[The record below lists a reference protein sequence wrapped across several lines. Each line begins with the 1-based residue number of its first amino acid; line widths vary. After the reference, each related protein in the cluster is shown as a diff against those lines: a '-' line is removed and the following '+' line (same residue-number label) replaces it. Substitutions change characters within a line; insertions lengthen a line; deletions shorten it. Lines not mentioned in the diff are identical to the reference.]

1 MWSVLETLR
10 KRRAVLFW
18 TFCSLFRRYWGQP
31 ERRELQHSRHERTK
45 GSYKSLCGICGQK
58 MADRTNA
65 TEHTDW
71 RLGFSWSSGSQVSH
85 QFLTEPDK
93 GTDALPTVIESGK
106 GKERDLDFL
115 PEDTIIASVLS
126 SLSLFSISQ
135 DLMSSVHFCVE
146 MKRSGI
152 LWGDAN
158 SSSESSAYEWW
169 RTGVLFNYS
178 RKRTGPITYPC
189 GTPKEMGAGSD
200 V

>member
-10 KRRAVLFW
+10 KRRATLFW

-31 ERRELQHSRHERTK
+31 ERRELQQSRRERTN

-71 RLGFSWSSGSQVSH
+71 RHGFSWSSGSQVSH

-115 PEDTIIASVLS
+115 PEEKIIASVLS
-126 SLSLFSISQ
+126 SFSLSLFNVIQ
-135 DLMSSVHFCVE
+135 DLMSSIHFSIE
-146 MKRSGI
+146 
-152 LWGDAN
+152 
-158 SSSESSAYEWW
+158 
-169 RTGVLFNYS
+169 
-178 RKRTGPITYPC
+178 RKRLHHSILPLIHPPNTFRSNITQFQLATVSVLWFPLRV
-189 GTPKEMGAGSD
+189 ED
-200 V
+200 DEFFR